1 MVRQDHL
8 YVNLPKSL
16 LEVVDSC
23 VKNIYLN
30 NTRVYKSRKEFVIKA
45 IQNHIEL
52 EKSKQKVILEVKQVI
67 RKNKSSTTK
76 QGGNRLK
83 NV

>member
-16 LEVVDSC
+16 LEAVDSC
-23 VKNIYLN
+23 VSNIILN

-52 EKSKQKVILEVKQVI
+52 EKSKQKIILEVKQVI
-67 RKNKSSTTK
+67 RKNSKTTTTK
-76 QGGNRLK
+76 GGNRPK